1 MPDLGGL
8 VAGIFSFIGE
18 QVGASSLRLGPV
30 PAISVFLVVLVLLS
44 LVARP
49 TARWAT
55 RDIGRLARVGRAMA
69 LAAESGAAAAFSLG
83 TAGIARG
90 TSSIERMQTLAALP
104 ILGHIARAAAR
115 SGVPLRVTTNDP
127 VAAHLAAVTLDEA
140 HARTETLER
149 AERSSVAFLGEGRAT
164 AAAAALM
171 LSEPASASF
180 VAGGMAEEALLL
192 TVGSVANAAWSS
204 VGTAVASEAVT
215 VELVGDGTMIGAEL
229 FHAPSDLHAGHHE
242 RTGAQAANRLIVA
255 SIVIL
260 VVGSLAAF
268 VGGVDVTGAI
278 AGH

>member
-1 MPDLGGL
+1 MPDIGQF
-8 VAGIFSFIGE
+8 VADLFSYIGS

-49 TARWAT
+49 TSRWAT

-83 TAGIARG
+83 TAGIARA

-104 ILGHIARAAAR
+104 ILAHVARAAAR
-115 SGVPLRVTTNDP
+115 SGVPLRVSTNDP
-127 VAAHLAAVTLDEA
+127 VAAHLASATLDAA

-149 AERSSVAFLGEGRAT
+149 AERSGVEFLGEGRAT
-164 AAAAALM
+164 AAAAALTG
-171 LSEPASASF
+171 SDPSSASF
-180 VAGGMAEEALLL
+180 VVGGMAEEAMLL
-192 TVGSVANAAWSS
+192 TYGSVAGAAWSS
-204 VGTAVASEAVT
+204 TGTAVASEASS
-215 VELVGDGTMIGAEL
+215 VELLGDGTMIGAEL
-229 FHAPSDLHAGHHE
+229 FHAPSDLHAGNHE
-242 RTGAQAANRLIVA
+242 RTGVQAANRLIVA

-260 VVGSLAAF
+260 VVGSLVAF